1 MRLSCA
7 TIVSVI
13 RRTHRVR
20 RLAFPRPYIFICSGT
35 KRDVSSDSCKTAV
48 TSIPLCALTTP
59 YCWPRP
65 ADTDEADYLLKFLS
79 LDLSLFIRLL
89 ISPHLS
95 VYVARSFPLFVWF
108 LYHRLALRV
117 ADRRFIAMTFQLHI
131 PLSII
136 YCFGFH
142 FAHVLF

>member
-1 MRLSCA
+1 M
-7 TIVSVI
+7 
-13 RRTHRVR
+13 R

-48 TSIPLCALTTP
+48 TSIPLCAPTTP

-95 VYVARSFPLFVWF
+95 LYVARSFPLFVWF

-136 YCFGFH
+136 TALVSILLMFYSR
-142 FAHVLF
+142 